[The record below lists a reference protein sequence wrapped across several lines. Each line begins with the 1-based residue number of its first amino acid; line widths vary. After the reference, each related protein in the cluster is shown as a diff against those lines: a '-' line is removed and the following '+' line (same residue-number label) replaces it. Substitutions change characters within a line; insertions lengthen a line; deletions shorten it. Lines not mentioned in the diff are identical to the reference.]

1 MGHVANHLQ
10 THSPGEDNSMPH
22 HGYLTMTANTT
33 SDGDTGVAMEY
44 QQLITTPKNT
54 DYFG

>member
-10 THSPGEDNSMPH
+10 THSSGEERYMPQK
-22 HGYLTMTANTT
+22 GYLTITANTT
-33 SDGDTGVAMEY
+33 SDRDMGVAMEY